1 MNKRGTRAH
10 ARIFAN
16 LPSGYFSRKR
26 SQITIFIIIGIIIIV
41 TGILIYYF
49 YPEIK
54 SSIGLGPKNPTAF
67 MQNCLEEKLDEGIK
81 AVSISGGSIEPE
93 FYFSYNNENLEY
105 LCYVE
110 GYYKT
115 CVVQQP
121 LLKKHIEKELKNY
134 INADAKECL
143 RNLKKNYEDKGYEVQ
158 MKSGEIEV
166 ELLPNFVFVNFNDS
180 ITLKKD
186 SSEKYEGL
194 VISTRSDI
202 YELISIANS
211 IIGWEAAYGDAETTI
226 YMNYYH
232 DLKVEK
238 KKMSEGTT
246 IYIIT
251 NRDSGDKFQF
261 ASRSLAWPPGYG
273 LNEIY

>member
-1 MNKRGTRAH
+1 MNKKEEKKG
-10 ARIFAN
+10 
-16 LPSGYFSRKR
+16 
-26 SQITIFIIIGIIIIV
+26 QITIFIIIAIIIV
-41 TGILIYYF
+41 VAGLLIYFF
-49 YPEIK
+49 YPEIT
-54 SSIGLGPKNPTAF
+54 SSVGLGAKNPTAF
-67 MQNCLEEKLDEGIK
+67 MQTCLEEKLDEGIE
-81 AVSISGGSIEPE
+81 AVSITGGSIEPE

-121 LLKKHIEKELKNY
+121 MLKKHIEEELKNY
-134 INADAKECL
+134 IEEDAKECL
-143 RNLKKNYEDKGYEVQ
+143 RSLKKNYEDQGYEVQ
-158 MKSGEIEV
+158 MKNGEIKV

-186 SSEKYEGL
+186 SSETYEDL
-194 VISTRSDI
+194 IISTRSNI

-211 IIGWEAAYGDAETTI
+211 IISWESAYGDAETTI

-251 NRDSGDKFQF
+251 NRDTGDKFQF
-261 ASRSLAWPPGYG
+261 ASRSLAWPQGYG
-273 LNEIY
+273 LNEVY